1 MTPEGSHVYRIISPG
16 SNRTIKYF
24 CRQVHDGIL
33 EKLCRQVHSILGIRR
48 INNTRWFFFMDFKD
62 TSIANIE
69 ESLLSDALKAC
80 NSGI

>member
-1 MTPEGSHVYRIISPG
+1 
-16 SNRTIKYF
+16 
-24 CRQVHDGIL
+24 
-33 EKLCRQVHSILGIRR
+33 
-48 INNTRWFFFMDFKD
+48 MDFKD